1 MKCVYI
7 ADNDIIMGNS
17 EYTVVTAVI
26 SPVTVKIS
34 RGSDGKRTTAI
45 PRDGGKTYGNYRR
58 SGNTAV
64 DVILPFFT
72 GFQ

>member
-45 PRDGGKTYGNYRR
+45 PRDGGKT
-58 SGNTAV
+58 
-64 DVILPFFT
+64 
-72 GFQ
+72 